1 MSNFVEKSADYG
13 TSSNMVKDP
22 VSILSRPIKDKD
34 IRKEETV
41 QYYPNNNYIDKEKEL
56 LAQKVASLELKN
68 KVLLE
73 ENDLLNN
80 QRREFLNSTAEAVY
94 TEDSENLLRGKVLD
108 YRKKLTSLET
118 ALLEAESKRIES
130 LNHYK
135 QMTIRER
142 EENQNKINVLL
153 KNLNDKDRENR
164 ALLSQTISNL
174 QNTHSKDN
182 EQARTEIQKTVDHFN
197 RLINE
202 YQKDKLQLCK
212 VISDQREEIDL
223 NYTQN
228 SELIKNEILSRNKIS
243 YLLEEKKGLEEK
255 IKRLEGMYISEIG
268 EVKSAEA
275 IMKDMKNKDLEMNFL
290 RDEILNLQTE
300 KSDLKIVVDGLKSQ
314 MYKVEIQRDNFENM
328 MKREQSEKEL
338 VKKQL
343 ESIED
348 LKEEIEEIRHRES
361 LLIIQSKNL
370 TEENQ
375 NFQDRLKD
383 MIELNQNLKIE
394 IEEKQSDLE
403 RNKKDKQ
410 HMEVSGKGITN
421 QIRFDTIIKEEKI
434 GWQHIVDK
442 IYNNIDDSDIRD
454 IVSCDDGD
462 FENMPNRLDRVLL
475 IISLLIDH
483 IKEQEDKLIETQDMA
498 LEAKQKKI
506 EAIQK
511 LSEME
516 DELKRLKAVGVNS
529 NDMYGIGKEGSEYNG
544 KMKQARELSDNK
556 TKEEREEIEAL
567 KGKIDLM
574 RRSHA
579 EDTKRLN
586 KDKKSL
592 ELDISRLE
600 REVSD
605 KIVKISEIDGRLSQM
620 TRLYNRSTPLS
631 SSLTDGILY
640 NN

>member
-1 MSNFVEKSADYG
+1 
-13 TSSNMVKDP
+13 
-22 VSILSRPIKDKD
+22 
-34 IRKEETV
+34 
-41 QYYPNNNYIDKEKEL
+41 
-56 LAQKVASLELKN
+56 
-68 KVLLE
+68 
-73 ENDLLNN
+73 
-80 QRREFLNSTAEAVY
+80 
-94 TEDSENLLRGKVLD
+94 
-108 YRKKLTSLET
+108 
-118 ALLEAESKRIES
+118 
-130 LNHYK
+130 
-135 QMTIRER
+135 MTIRER

-314 MYKVEIQRDNFENM
+314 MYKVETQRDNFENM

-410 HMEVSGKGITN
+410 HMEVSGKSIIN
-421 QIRFDTIIKEEKI
+421 QIRFETIIKEEKI